1 MSEVTETLV
10 LKALSQVM
18 DPRLS
23 RDIVSL
29 NQVKNLQIEA
39 GNVSLQIAL
48 PAADR
53 NLKDEITRR
62 AEEALRFVIPEI
74 RDIRIGFP
82 EHSPSQGQ
90 RPPGPASAGQG
101 PTPQTPVTDEKLLP
115 NVQTII
121 AVSSGKGGVGKTTV
135 SVNLAIALAQSGA
148 SVGLVDADIYGPN
161 VPLMMGEKKP
171 PAQEGGKIIPA
182 ENHGVKFISMGF
194 FVPEGSPMIWRG
206 PMVHGAIQQLLRDV
220 DWGELDFMLVDLP
233 PGTGDAQ
240 LSIAQLVPLTG
251 AVIVTTPQAVSL
263 LDSKKGLAMFQKVS
277 VPLVGIIENMS
288 TFVCPHCSEATEIFS
303 HGGGSSAAESLKVP
317 FLGEV
322 PIDTA
327 IRIGGDTG
335 TPVTSADPASPQSKA
350 FVEISKKLIDF
361 AAEKKSEQSLK
372 IIQ

>member
-1 MSEVTETLV
+1 MSEITESLV
-10 LKALSQVM
+10 LKALSQVL

-29 NQVKNLQIEA
+29 NQVKNLQVSGRNI
-39 GNVSLQIAL
+39 SLQIAL

-53 NLKDEITRR
+53 DLKDEMTRR
-62 AEEALRFVIPEI
+62 AKEALRLVIPEI
-74 RDIRIGFP
+74 GDIEIAFP
-82 EHSPSQGQ
+82 EHTPAQTQAPSSP
-90 RPPGPASAGQG
+90 PPGQNPAGN
-101 PTPQTPVTDEKLLP
+101 EKLLP
-115 NVQTII
+115 GVRNII
-121 AVSSGKGGVGKTTV
+121 AISSGKGGVGKTTV

-148 SVGLVDADIYGPN
+148 SVGLIDADIYGPN
-161 VPLMMGEKKP
+161 VPLMMGELTP
-171 PAQEGGKIIPA
+171 PGQENGRIVPA

-194 FVPEGSPMIWRG
+194 FVPEDSPMIWRG

-220 DWGELDFMLVDLP
+220 EWGELDFMLVDLP

-263 LDSKKGLAMFQKVS
+263 LDSRKGLAMFQKVN

-288 TFVCPHCSEATEIFS
+288 TFVCPHCSEETQIFS
-303 HGGGSSAAESLKVP
+303 HGGGKTAAASLKLP
-317 FLGEV
+317 FLGEI
-322 PIDTA
+322 PIDPA

-335 TPVTSADPASPQSKA
+335 APITSVAPSSPQSKA
-350 FVEISKKLIDF
+350 FVEISKKLIEF
-361 AAEKKSEQSLK
+361 AAEKQSEASLN

>member
-1 MSEVTETLV
+1 MPELTESLV
-10 LKALSQVM
+10 LKALSQVL

-29 NQVKNLQIEA
+29 NQVKNLQVE
-39 GNVSLQIAL
+39 GMNVSFQIAL

-53 NLKDEITRR
+53 DLKDEITRR
-62 AEEALRFVIPEI
+62 AEEALRLVIPEI
-74 RDIRIGFP
+74 GEIRIGFP
-82 EHSPSQGQ
+82 ENATPKEQAPTGP
-90 RPPGPASAGQG
+90 PPGQN
-101 PTPQTPVTDEKLLP
+101 PVPNEKLLP
-115 NVQTII
+115 GVQSII
-121 AVSSGKGGVGKTTV
+121 AISSGKGGVGKTTV

-148 SVGLVDADIYGPN
+148 SVGLIDADIYGPN
-161 VPLMMGEKKP
+161 VPLMMGELTP
-171 PAQEGGKIIPA
+171 PSQREGKIIPA

-194 FVPEGSPMIWRG
+194 FVPEDSPMIWRG

-263 LDSKKGLAMFQKVS
+263 LDSKKGLAMFQKVN

-303 HGGGSSAAESLKVP
+303 HGGGKSSAESLKIP

-335 TPVTSADPASPQSKA
+335 SPITSADPASPQSKA
-350 FVEISKKLIDF
+350 FVEISKKLINF
-361 AAEKKSEQSLK
+361 AVEKKSEASLK

>member
-1 MSEVTETLV
+1 M
-10 LKALSQVM
+10 
-18 DPRLS
+18 
-23 RDIVSL
+23 
-29 NQVKNLQIEA
+29 
-39 GNVSLQIAL
+39 
-48 PAADR
+48 
-53 NLKDEITRR
+53 
-62 AEEALRFVIPEI
+62 
-74 RDIRIGFP
+74 
-82 EHSPSQGQ
+82 
-90 RPPGPASAGQG
+90 
-101 PTPQTPVTDEKLLP
+101 TDEKLLP

>member
-10 LKALSQVM
+10 LKALSQVL

-29 NQVKNLQIEA
+29 NQVKNLQIE
-39 GNVSLQIAL
+39 GCNVSLQIGL

-53 NLKDEITRR
+53 KLKDEITRL
-62 AEEALRFVIPEI
+62 AEEALRLVIPEI
-74 RDIRIGFP
+74 EDIRIGFP
-82 EHSPSQGQ
+82 EQSPPQTQSPPSQT
-90 RPPGPASAGQG
+90 PPGQNPAA
-101 PTPQTPVTDEKLLP
+101 DEKLLP
-115 NVQTII
+115 NVQSII
-121 AVSSGKGGVGKTTV
+121 AISSGKGGVGKTTV

-161 VPLMMGEKKP
+161 VPLMMGELKP
-171 PAQEGGKIIPA
+171 PGQKDGKIVPA

-288 TFVCPHCSEATEIFS
+288 TFVCPHCSEETQIFS
-303 HGGGSSAAESLKVP
+303 HGGGKSAAESLKVP
-317 FLGEV
+317 FLGEI

-335 TPVTSADPASPQSKA
+335 TPITSADPASPQSKA

-361 AAEKKSEQSLK
+361 AAEKKSEQTLK